1 MLTVLGWLQPRSPGA
16 LLPVP
21 WSERETG
28 RRGPWERGWAGYRLI
43 LMHRVLARIISL
55 VETINTPFL
64 EIKIVVLLSS
74 IAKSSQM
81 LK

>member
-1 MLTVLGWLQPRSPGA
+1 MLTVLGRLQPRSQGR

-21 WSERETG
+21 WSEKETG
-28 RRGPWERGWAGYRLI
+28 RRGPSERGWAGYRLI
-43 LMHRVLARIISL
+43 LMHRVLSRIISL
-55 VETINTPFL
+55 VETINTLFL
-64 EIKIVVLLSS
+64 EIKIVVSLSS